1 MGTFRD
7 EFEGDDFY
15 DELRRQMLIL
25 TTEDEEDYVQQSNDQ
40 IKNSKRVEM
49 KSLVLQ
55 QPKGIQ
61 FYWYGDK
68 EDYNKVPKWLLD
80 LWNKGNRGEVLNGT
94 GVFIPHIVKS
104 RRRNKSRRKNTERG
118 QIYKP
123 VSTGYCKSPKDLP

>member
-1 MGTFRD
+1 MEVFKRNIGTFQD
-7 EFEGDDFY
+7 DFEGDDFY
-15 DELRRQMLIL
+15 DELRRQILIL
-25 TTEDEEDYVQQSNDQ
+25 TAEDEEDYVQQSNDQ

-49 KSLVLQ
+49 NSLELQ

-80 LWNKGNRGEVLNGT
+80 LWRKGNRDEVLNGT

-104 RRRNKSRRKNTERG
+104 RRRNKSRRKNSERVKT
-118 QIYKP
+118 YKP
-123 VSTGYCKSPKDLP
+123 VASGNC